1 MAEPITDANSSFFG
15 NSSIFPIKKE
25 TQPQPP
31 IKIATQEFT
40 RGAVQDNKTI
50 KDNISEISY
59 SKATSQTPIKIA
71 TQEFTKGAVQD
82 NKTTSDGVPQIS
94 FSNAISQAKAAAAAI
109 NPGAIGSMNQADAI
123 KYAQTSI
130 SDLEQKMAQVAMLN
144 SMASAPRASSE
155 KQQAPVSANNTQVSN
170 NVSNVTNIMSDYL
183 RNMRLEYEKTPQWR
197 SETG

>member
-15 NSSIFPIKKE
+15 NSSVSPIKK
-25 TQPQPP
+25 Q
-31 IKIATQEFT
+31 
-40 RGAVQDNKTI
+40 
-50 KDNISEISY
+50 IS
-59 SKATSQTPIKIA
+59 SQTPIKIA

-109 NPGAIGSMNQADAI
+109 NPGAIASMNQADAI

-144 SMASAPRASSE
+144 SMASTPRASSE

-183 RNMRLEYEKTPQWR
+183 RNMRLEYEKIPQWR